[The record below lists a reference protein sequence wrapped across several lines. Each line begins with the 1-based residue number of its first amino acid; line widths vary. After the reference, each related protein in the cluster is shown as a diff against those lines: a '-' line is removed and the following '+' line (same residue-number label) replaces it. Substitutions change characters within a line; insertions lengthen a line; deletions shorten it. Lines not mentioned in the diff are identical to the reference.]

1 MAEIDDEIR
10 RLAADM
16 QETMYDADGIG
27 LAAPQVGVPIR
38 LFVYDV
44 RERGISPGV
53 LVNPEIVEEK
63 GAVKEEEGCLSIP
76 GLSETVERSESIVAR
91 GLDLDGE
98 PVEIRAEG
106 ILSRCIQ
113 AREGPPGRDPLP
125 RSRESAQAQDPAR
138 EVAETGAGLKRPA
151 GGHEDSVLGHAGVR
165 APLAGGDAGAGHEIA
180 GVVTNPDRPAGR
192 GRGSR
197 PWAATAGESGEG
209 VGAGG
214 RRAVLQP
221 VRPGEEDFLAAAR
234 RLGPDIS
241 VVAAYGRLLPRAA
254 LDLPPLGSLN
264 VHASLL
270 PELRGAAPINWAIIR
285 GHRES
290 GISIQRMVVELDAGP
305 VLGQT
310 RIPISATMT
319 AGALYEEAAEAGGA
333 RLVAVLD
340 DLASGRAVET
350 PQDDARAT
358 WAPKLD
364 REAARIDW
372 SRPAAEVANRLR
384 GCDPWPAAWTSLAAP
399 AGLAGT
405 RVQCFE
411 PRVGD
416 CRRGRRR
423 RGKRPLGSRAGQ
435 RGRGRPRAATAR
447 RDGVGRDRHRRREA
461 RRPAAA

>member
-1 MAEIDDEIR
+1 MRVLFWGTPEF
-10 RLAADM
+10 
-16 QETMYDADGIG
+16 G
-27 LAAPQVGVPIR
+27 LPSLEAM
-38 LFVYDV
+38 
-44 RERGISPGV
+44 
-53 LVNPEIVEEK
+53 
-63 GAVKEEEGCLSIP
+63 
-76 GLSETVERSESIVAR
+76 
-91 GLDLDGE
+91 
-98 PVEIRAEG
+98 RA
-106 ILSRCIQ
+106 
-113 AREGPPGRDPLP
+113 
-125 RSRESAQAQDPAR
+125 
-138 EVAETGAGLKRPA
+138 
-151 GGHEDSVLGHAGVR
+151 
-165 APLAGGDAGAGHEIA
+165 AGHEIA
-180 GVVTNPDRPAGR
+180 GIVTNPDRPAGR
-192 GRGSR
+192 GRRLRAS
-197 PWAATAGESGEG
+197 PVKVWALEAG
-209 VGAGG
+209 VP
-214 RRAVLQP
+214 VLQP
-221 VRPGEEDFLAAAR
+221 ARPGDEEFLAAAR
-234 RLGPDIS
+234 RLRPDIS

-319 AGALYEEAAEAGGA
+319 AGELYREAAEAGGA

-340 DLASGRAVET
+340 DLASGRSVET

-384 GCDPWPAAWTSLAAP
+384 GCDPWPAAWTPLAAP

-411 PRVGD
+411 PGVGD
-416 CRRGRRR
+416 AGADDAGAGSAHSGVSPGSVVEADPARGLRVATGSGAIAIGAVKPAGRRR
-423 RGKRPLGSRAGQ
+423 MSAAEWVRGLQDPKEVRFG
-435 RGRGRPRAATAR
+435 
-447 RDGVGRDRHRRREA
+447 
-461 RRPAAA
+461 

>member
-1 MAEIDDEIR
+1 MRVLFWGTPEF
-10 RLAADM
+10 
-16 QETMYDADGIG
+16 G
-27 LAAPQVGVPIR
+27 LPSLEAM
-38 LFVYDV
+38 
-44 RERGISPGV
+44 
-53 LVNPEIVEEK
+53 
-63 GAVKEEEGCLSIP
+63 
-76 GLSETVERSESIVAR
+76 
-91 GLDLDGE
+91 
-98 PVEIRAEG
+98 RA
-106 ILSRCIQ
+106 
-113 AREGPPGRDPLP
+113 
-125 RSRESAQAQDPAR
+125 
-138 EVAETGAGLKRPA
+138 
-151 GGHEDSVLGHAGVR
+151 
-165 APLAGGDAGAGHEIA
+165 AGHEIA

-192 GRGSR
+192 GRGR
-197 PWAATAGESGEG
+197 GR
-209 VGAGG
+209 G
-214 RRAVLQP
+214 RRLRASPVKAWALEAGVPVLQP
-221 VRPGEEDFLAAAR
+221 ARPGEEDFLTAAR
-234 RLGPDIS
+234 RLRPDIS

-372 SRPAAEVANRLR
+372 SRPAPEVANWLR

-411 PRVGD
+411 PGAGESGAGDPGAGVDLPGSVVEADPVRGLRVATGSGAIAIGAVKPA
-416 CRRGRRR
+416 GRRR
-423 RGKRPLGSRAGQ
+423 MSASEWVRGLPDAKEVRF
-435 RGRGRPRAATAR
+435 
-447 RDGVGRDRHRRREA
+447 D
-461 RRPAAA
+461 

>member
-1 MAEIDDEIR
+1 MRVLFWGTPEF
-10 RLAADM
+10 
-16 QETMYDADGIG
+16 G
-27 LAAPQVGVPIR
+27 LPSLEAM
-38 LFVYDV
+38 
-44 RERGISPGV
+44 RE
-53 LVNPEIVEEK
+53 
-63 GAVKEEEGCLSIP
+63 
-76 GLSETVERSESIVAR
+76 
-91 GLDLDGE
+91 
-98 PVEIRAEG
+98 
-106 ILSRCIQ
+106 
-113 AREGPPGRDPLP
+113 
-125 RSRESAQAQDPAR
+125 
-138 EVAETGAGLKRPA
+138 
-151 GGHEDSVLGHAGVR
+151 
-165 APLAGGDAGAGHEIA
+165 AGHEIA

-192 GRGSR
+192 GRRLRAS
-197 PWAATAGESGEG
+197 PVKAWALEAR
-209 VGAGG
+209 VP
-214 RRAVLQP
+214 VLHP
-221 VRPGEEDFLAAAR
+221 ARPGEEGFLAAAR
-234 RLGPDIS
+234 RLRPDIS

-319 AGALYEEAAEAGGA
+319 AGELYREAAEAGGA

-350 PQDDARAT
+350 AQDDARAT

-372 SRPAAEVANRLR
+372 SRPAAEIANWLR
-384 GCDPWPAAWTSLAAP
+384 GCDPWPAAWTTLDAP

-405 RVQCFE
+405 SLQCFE

-416 CRRGRRR
+416 PDAGDADSASAHSGVEPGAVIEADPVRGLRVATGSGAIAIGAVKPAGRRR
-423 RGKRPLGSRAGQ
+423 MSAAEWVRGLPNPKEVRF
-435 RGRGRPRAATAR
+435 
-447 RDGVGRDRHRRREA
+447 D
-461 RRPAAA
+461 